1 MIGLLGGMFDP
12 PHDGHVAL
20 ARTAV
25 EELGLD
31 ELVVLVVARP
41 GHREAHCPVETR
53 LELARAAFPDARVER
68 EDHARTV
75 DSVRD
80 GRFGDAVFLIGADEF
95 AGFLEW
101 KEPDEVLEH
110 VRLGVATRPGYPRE
124 RLEQV
129 LARLRRPDRV
139 LFFANEPLPVSST
152 AIRERIARGEPIGGL
167 VPPAVARLVA
177 ERGLY
182 RRQDGVQ

>member
-1 MIGLLGGMFDP
+1 LIGLLGGMFDP
-12 PHDGHVAL
+12 PHNGHVAL
-20 ARTAV
+20 AQTARA
-25 EELGLD
+25 ELGLD
-31 ELVVLVVARP
+31 ELVVLVVADP
-41 GHREAHCPVETR
+41 GHRSVTCDVETR

-68 EDHARTV
+68 EEHARTV

-80 GRFGDAVFLIGADEF
+80 GRFGDAVFLVGADEF
-95 AGFLEW
+95 AGLMSW

-124 RLEQV
+124 RLEAV
-129 LARLRRPDRV
+129 LGRLRRPDRV

-152 AIRERIARGEPIGGL
+152 DIRARAGRGEPIDAW
-167 VPPAVARLVA
+167 VPPAVARIVA

-182 RRQDGVQ
+182 RHRDGVQ